1 MTNGQAANNDQQRH
15 EGSTSVAPEA
25 TTTPRAMKYPEGV
38 AALKGAAASPLTIA
52 VTRTTI
58 RAAMVTAIDLKWCEQ
73 LREPVDTGQ
82 VESMKQCSNI

>member
-1 MTNGQAANNDQQRH
+1 
-15 EGSTSVAPEA
+15 
-25 TTTPRAMKYPEGV
+25 MKYPEGV

-58 RAAMVTAIDLKWCEQ
+58 RAAMVTAKIAIDLKWCKQ
-73 LREPVDTGQ
+73 LREPMDTGQ